1 MSGSGVQV
9 AVNLLWCLPGRVGG
23 SEEYLV
29 RQLKGLGQ
37 LDHGFEL
44 TIYAPS
50 DFAAAHPDV
59 ATLHRVVPSPLDGQR
74 RSVRVAVEH
83 TWLARRTRRAELVHH
98 GGGTVPSGGGG
109 PVVLTVH
116 DLQYRTYP
124 RYFSQVKRAYL
135 GLTVPRSVRRAA
147 VVAVPSSYVRGTV
160 VASFAVPPERVV
172 VVPHGMEPDLGA
184 DATPEADLRAR
195 FGLGDGPVIVYP
207 AVTHPHKNH
216 RFLLRLMAEHW
227 TDPDLRLV
235 LIGGRGAAEPELWNE
250 IAALG
255 LGDRVIRPGRVE
267 RNERDG
273 LVKMARALVFPSEYE
288 GFGAPVA
295 EAMHLGTPVICS
307 NAASLPEVV
316 GDAGLVLPLELR
328 AWAGALAAVEAR
340 RNELVGAGRARA
352 TRYTTVRS
360 AEALLGAYRL
370 AVG

>member
-1 MSGSGVQV
+1 MSGPRVQV

-23 SEEYLV
+23 SEDYLV

-37 LDHGFEL
+37 LDHGFDVTL
-44 TIYAPS
+44 YVPR
-50 DFAAAHPDV
+50 DFPAAHPDL
-59 ATLHRVVPSPLDGQR
+59 AAMHRVVTSPVDGQR
-74 RSVRVAVEH
+74 RPVRVGVEH
-83 TWLARRTRRAELVHH
+83 TWLARQTRGADVVHH
-98 GGGTVPSGGGG
+98 GGGTVPTGGGG

-124 RYFSQVKRAYL
+124 RYFSLVKRAYL
-135 GLTVPRSVRRAA
+135 GLSVPRSVRRAA
-147 VVAVPSSYVRGTV
+147 VIAVPSAYVRGTV

-172 VVPHGMEPDLGA
+172 VVPHGMEPDLGV
-184 DATPEADLRAR
+184 DATPEPVLRHR

-235 LIGGRGAAEPELWNE
+235 LIGARGAAEPDLWTE
-250 IAALG
+250 IARLG
-255 LGDRVIRPGRVE
+255 LGDRVVRPGRVE
-267 RNERDG
+267 RADRDG
-273 LVKMARALVFPSEYE
+273 LLKMAHALVFPSEYE

-307 NAASLPEVV
+307 TAASLPEVV
-316 GDAGLVLPLELR
+316 GDAGLVLPLESR
-328 AWAGALAAVEAR
+328 AWADALATVEAR
-340 RNELVGAGRARA
+340 RSELVGAGRARA
-352 TRYTTVRS
+352 TRYTALRS

-370 AVG
+370 AMG